1 VNPWHASDLLRERER
16 HIRQHGPS
24 RLPALSFS
32 PLGRGFLRIIAVE
45 GDRGVAWL
53 IAPELVLEASLQ
65 EGAGS

>member
-1 VNPWHASDLLRERER
+1 VSTALPDCLR
-16 HIRQHGPS
+16 
-24 RLPALSFS
+24 LSFS